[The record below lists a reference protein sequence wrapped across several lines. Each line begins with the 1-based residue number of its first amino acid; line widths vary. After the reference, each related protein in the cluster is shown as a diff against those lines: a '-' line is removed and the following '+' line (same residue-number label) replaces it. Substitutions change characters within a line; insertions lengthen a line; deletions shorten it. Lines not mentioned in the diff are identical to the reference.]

1 MYAVIRTGG
10 KQYRVAKDDVVRIEK
25 LAGEPGDSVTF
36 DQVVLLGGEDG
47 TTVGAPVVEGAS
59 VEAEVVDQTR
69 NRKVLVFK
77 KKRRKNYRRTA
88 GHRQHVS
95 VVRIT
100 DILAAGGKKKKAAA
114 KKKAAPKKE
123 AAPEAAADAAPEA
136 TASEE

>member
-59 VEAEVVDQTR
+59 VEAEVVEPDRQAQLIGAGVVQHLDVAVLGPVVVENVGPRRRRHQRDRDDCGTHPTR
-69 NRKVLVFK
+69 EHDRLLKQGTQNRRPVTP
-77 KKRRKNYRRTA
+77 R
-88 GHRQHVS
+88 
-95 VVRIT
+95 
-100 DILAAGGKKKKAAA
+100 
-114 KKKAAPKKE
+114 
-123 AAPEAAADAAPEA
+123 
-136 TASEE
+136 ASRS